1 MTCVGWIPR
10 HVLGKKEHH
19 VKYKYYNKQSTIGEI
34 QNCNQRE
41 TREERRSDWVNPQ
54 MEALGNNI
62 CFGSSLFITPA
73 AENVLL
79 NKKNNF
85 FSYNHVLVSKN
96 SSPRLRKIC
105 CGLSDSEI
113 GENPRSRILTKP
125 KINKMDEYNIAM
137 KRMMRNPY
145 EYHHDL
151 GLSLLLLIS
160 FQQVLSFT
168 FYWIF
173 QFLFYFFYF

>member
-1 MTCVGWIPR
+1 M
-10 HVLGKKEHH
+10 
-19 VKYKYYNKQSTIGEI
+19 
-34 QNCNQRE
+34 
-41 TREERRSDWVNPQ
+41 NPQ

-62 CFGSSLFITPA
+62 CFGSSLLITAAA

-105 CGLSDSEI
+105 CGLSDIEI

-151 GLSLLLLIS
+151 GLSLLLRIS

-173 QFLFYFFYF
+173 QFLFLFFLFLSFMTPFQHNSVYFFLFLLPFFKIFLEWIWIRMCSF